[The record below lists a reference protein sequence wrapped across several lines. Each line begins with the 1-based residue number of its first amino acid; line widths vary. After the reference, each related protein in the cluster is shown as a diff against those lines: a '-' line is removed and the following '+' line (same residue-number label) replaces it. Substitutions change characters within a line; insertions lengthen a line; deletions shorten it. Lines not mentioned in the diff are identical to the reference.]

1 VNLTLID
8 LPGLTKIAVDGQ
20 SDSIVGDI
28 ENMVRSYIEK
38 PNSIILAV
46 SPANQDIATSDA
58 IKIAREVDP
67 QGERTFG
74 VLTKLD
80 LMDKGT
86 NALDVLEGRSYKLQH
101 PWVGVVN
108 RSQQD
113 INKNVDMIAARR
125 RERDYFQQSADYG
138 HLVSRMGSEYLGK
151 LLSKHL
157 EAFIK
162 ARIPGIQAMI
172 NKQIDEL
179 ESELNQI
186 GRPLSNDAGAQL
198 YTILELCRKFDHI
211 FKDHLDGVRPG
222 GEKIYSVFDNQL
234 PAALKKLPFDKHLS
248 AQNVRKIVSEADG
261 YQPHLIAPE
270 QGYRR
275 LIESSLI
282 LFRGP
287 AEAVV
292 DATHFILRD
301 LARRSVGEC
310 TELKRFPT
318 LQSELSQAAIEALER
333 MRDDSRKTSLRL
345 VDMESSYLT
354 VDFFRKLPQ
363 EVEKGG
369 NPGGSTMDRYTDGHL
384 RRIGSNVSAYVNMV
398 CELLRNSLPK
408 AVVHCQVREAKRS
421 LLDHFYAQVGKR
433 EGKQLSQMLDEDPA
447 LMERRVQIAK
457 RLELYRAARD
467 EIDSVAWLK

>member
-20 SDSIVGDI
+20 SDNIVGDI

-151 LLSKHL
+151 LLSK
-157 EAFIK
+157 
-162 ARIPGIQAMI
+162 
-172 NKQIDEL
+172 
-179 ESELNQI
+179 
-186 GRPLSNDAGAQL
+186 
-198 YTILELCRKFDHI
+198 
-211 FKDHLDGVRPG
+211 V
-222 GEKIYSVFDNQL
+222 
-234 PAALKKLPFDKHLS
+234 
-248 AQNVRKIVSEADG
+248 
-261 YQPHLIAPE
+261 
-270 QGYRR
+270 
-275 LIESSLI
+275 
-282 LFRGP
+282 
-287 AEAVV
+287 
-292 DATHFILRD
+292 
-301 LARRSVGEC
+301 
-310 TELKRFPT
+310 
-318 LQSELSQAAIEALER
+318 
-333 MRDDSRKTSLRL
+333 
-345 VDMESSYLT
+345 
-354 VDFFRKLPQ
+354 
-363 EVEKGG
+363 
-369 NPGGSTMDRYTDGHL
+369 
-384 RRIGSNVSAYVNMV
+384 
-398 CELLRNSLPK
+398 
-408 AVVHCQVREAKRS
+408 
-421 LLDHFYAQVGKR
+421 
-433 EGKQLSQMLDEDPA
+433 
-447 LMERRVQIAK
+447 
-457 RLELYRAARD
+457 
-467 EIDSVAWLK
+467 